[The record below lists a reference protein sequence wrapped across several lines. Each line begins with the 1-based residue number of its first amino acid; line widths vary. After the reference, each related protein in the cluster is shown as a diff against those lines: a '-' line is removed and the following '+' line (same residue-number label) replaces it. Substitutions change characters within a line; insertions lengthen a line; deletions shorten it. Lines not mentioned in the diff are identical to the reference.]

1 MPKIRVLII
10 DDSALIRRLLTAALS
25 TDPEIEVVGTAS
37 DPYAAKDKINEL
49 APDVLTL
56 DVEMPRMDGLAFLK
70 ILMEKRPIPVV
81 MVSTLTSH
89 GAEVTLE
96 ALALG
101 AVDFLEKPTA
111 DVIRGMDERLP
122 ELLAKIKAA
131 ARSRPRAGRTRTTGP
146 KVVPPAPWAPKRHG
160 GKRQPLIALGAST
173 GGTEAIVEVLSQMPT
188 NCPGIV
194 VVQHMPPDYTRT
206 FARRCND
213 CCAIEVVEGTHN
225 QPIVPGRAYIAPGG
239 FHMRVAQGTSGLVVT
254 IDQDER
260 INRHRP
266 SVDALFDSVAS
277 VVGDAAAAAILTGM
291 GSDGAQ
297 GLLHLREVGAYTVA
311 QSKDSCVV
319 FGMPRE
325 AIALG
330 AVDKVL
336 ALSEIAGVLLE
347 NAVASD

>member
-1 MPKIRVLII
+1 MPKIRVLVI

-25 TDPEIEVVGTAS
+25 TDPEIEVVGSAS

-70 ILMEKRPIPVV
+70 ILMEKRPMPVV
-81 MVSTLTSH
+81 MVSTLTTR
-89 GAEVTLE
+89 GAEITLE

-122 ELLAKIKAA
+122 ELLAKIKSA
-131 ARSRPRAGRTRTTGP
+131 ARSRPRAGRARNAAA
-146 KVVPPAPWAPKRHG
+146 KAPAPWTPKRRSAV
-160 GKRQPLIALGAST
+160 RQPVIAIGAST
-173 GGTEAIVEVLSQMPT
+173 GGTEAIFEVLSQMPT
-188 NCPGIV
+188 NCPGILI
-194 VVQHMPPDYTRT
+194 VQHMPPDYTRT

-213 CCAIEVVEGTHN
+213 GCAIEVVEGTHN
-225 QPIVPGRAYIAPGG
+225 QPVVPGRAYIAPGG
-239 FHMRVAQGTSGLVVT
+239 CHMRVAQGPSGLVVT

-277 VVGDAAAAAILTGM
+277 VVGDAAVAAILTGM

-311 QSKDSCVV
+311 QDKESCVV

-325 AIALG
+325 AIAVG
-330 AVDKVL
+330 AAAKVL
-336 ALSEIAGVLLE
+336 PLGEIAGALLE
-347 NAVASD
+347 NAAALD